1 MKTKK
6 NPLDADPTLRQHE
19 LEKKLQIDDIIANIQ
34 DEMESI
40 DVCSDNK
47 FIEARKKIDIDI
59 GLLEGGCK
67 NEAEIFLKDII
78 QFYGKNY
85 LDQLSTDFYIISK
98 MKEDQEILSD
108 LKFQSKIAKISTQK
122 LIENILSDQ
131 LNYRN
136 YEGIRNLQ
144 QSVLEIIRHIIQ
156 IERIMEDFYK
166 YYFKTLDSES
176 GGSKTNQISDVKKD
190 RLILSSSELIEM
202 YEVKENSM

>member
-6 NPLDADPTLRQHE
+6 NRSVSDSLLQHE
-19 LEKKLQIDDIIANIQ
+19 LDKKLQIDDIIANIQ

-40 DVCSDNK
+40 DICSDTK
-47 FIEARKKIDIDI
+47 IIEDKKNIIVDINQ
-59 GLLEGGCK
+59 LEEDCK
-67 NEAEIFLKDII
+67 KESAIFLKDIV

-131 LNYRN
+131 LYFRN

-176 GGSKTNQISDVKKD
+176 GGGKTNQISDVKKD